1 MLTYWPRRRIA
12 SMVPSINS
20 LRRSTLCWCH
30 RRFRPSV
37 FVVPAGMCCATIAGP
52 IRSIISIVRLNSED
66 FPPGPQTTALCPG
79 RGNCY
84 LGKTGRL
91 SHSSG
96 VRHRHRVATSIADDG
111 VMAVGLNGGPT
122 PGPKHR
128 ADPQRPPTALT
139 DPATLPSGAP
149 TKPASLAESF
159 AGADPQ
165 ADAERRQGLR
175 RMKVVALSF
184 LIGATGVFLGCRWA
198 QAAGFTAAWVGY
210 VGAAGEAGMVGALA
224 DWFAVTA
231 LFKHPLG
238 IPIPHTAIIK
248 RKKDQLGEG
257 LGTFV
262 RETFLSREVVGTKS
276 RDAQIPSRLGK
287 WLSDTSHAERVAAE
301 SATVLRV
308 VVELLRDDDVQHV
321 IDRMI
326 VRRLADRAFQWSL
339 NAGEVIQRVI
349 ERDSPTWS
357 PRFIDHLV
365 GDRIHRELMDFTD
378 KVRRNPE
385 HELRRSATRFLFE
398 FADDL
403 QHDDTTIARAEAVK
417 EQLMSR
423 EEVTNAAATAWTTLK
438 RLVLE
443 GVDDPSSAL
452 RTRITDA
459 VVSIGESL
467 RDDAELRDKVDN
479 WIVRGAE
486 HLVGQ
491 YGVEITA
498 IITDTIERWDAE
510 EASRRI
516 ELHVDRDLQF
526 IRINGTVVG
535 SLAGLIIYGLAQLL
549 F

>member
-1 MLTYWPRRRIA
+1 M
-12 SMVPSINS
+12 PSAPA
-20 LRRSTLCWCH
+20 T
-30 RRFRPSV
+30 
-37 FVVPAGMCCATIAGP
+37 VPAPARRAG
-52 IRSIISIVRLNSED
+52 IS
-66 FPPGPQTTALCPG
+66 F
-79 RGNCY
+79 
-84 LGKTGRL
+84 
-91 SHSSG
+91 
-96 VRHRHRVATSIADDG
+96 
-111 VMAVGLNGGPT
+111 
-122 PGPKHR
+122 
-128 ADPQRPPTALT
+128 
-139 DPATLPSGAP
+139 
-149 TKPASLAESF
+149 AESF
-159 AGADPQ
+159 VAADPQ
-165 ADAERRQGLR
+165 ADADRRRALR

-184 LIGATGVFLGCRWA
+184 LVGASVVFLGCRWA
-198 QAAGFTAAWVGY
+198 QAGGTAAAWVGY
-210 VGAAGEAGMVGALA
+210 VRAAAEAGMVGALA

-262 RETFLSREVVGTKS
+262 RENFLSPPIVESKL

-287 WLSDTSHAERVAAE
+287 WLSQIEHAQRVAAE
-301 SATVLRV
+301 TATVLRV
-308 VVELLRDDDVQHV
+308 LVELLRDDDVQHV
-321 IDRMI
+321 IDRTIMKR
-326 VRRLADRAFQWSL
+326 VAEPQWGPPAGRLLATLLAENRQEALLQLLADRAFHWSL
-339 NAGEVIQRVI
+339 NAGEVIQRVV
-349 ERDSPTWS
+349 ERDSPSWS

-378 KVRRNPE
+378 KVRRNPN
-385 HELRRSATRFLFE
+385 HELRRSATRFLFD

-403 QHDDTTIARAEAVK
+403 QHDPATIARAEAVK
-417 EQLMSR
+417 EQLMAR
-423 EEVTNAAATAWTTLK
+423 DEITNAAATAWKTLK

-452 RTRITDA
+452 RTRITDT
-459 VVSIGESL
+459 VIRIGESL

-479 WIVRGAE
+479 WIVRAAQ
-486 HLVGQ
+486 HLVSQ

-516 ELHVDRDLQF
+516 ELHVGRDLQF

-535 SLAGLIIYGLAQLL
+535 ALAGLAIYTVAQLL

>member
-1 MLTYWPRRRIA
+1 
-12 SMVPSINS
+12 MVGWQS
-20 LRRSTLCWCH
+20 
-30 RRFRPSV
+30 
-37 FVVPAGMCCATIAGP
+37 
-52 IRSIISIVRLNSED
+52 D
-66 FPPGPQTTALCPG
+66 
-79 RGNCY
+79 
-84 LGKTGRL
+84 
-91 SHSSG
+91 
-96 VRHRHRVATSIADDG
+96 
-111 VMAVGLNGGPT
+111 LNGRAN

-128 ADPQRPPTALT
+128 ADPRRLPTDRP
-139 DPATLPSGAP
+139 DVVKLPPGEPS
-149 TKPASLAESF
+149 KPASFAESF

-165 ADAERRQGLR
+165 ADAERLRALR

-184 LIGATGVFLGCRWA
+184 LVGATGVFLGCRWA
-198 QAAGFTAAWVGY
+198 QSIGMTATWVGY
-210 VGAAGEAGMVGALA
+210 VGAAAEAGMVGALA

-262 RETFLSREVVGTKS
+262 RENFLSPQVVQTKL
-276 RDAQIPSRLGK
+276 RDAQIPGRLGK
-287 WLSDTSHAERVAAE
+287 WLSDASHAQRVAAE

-308 VVELLRDDDVQHV
+308 LVELLRDEDVQQV

-326 VRRLADRAFQWSL
+326 VRRIAEPQWGPPVGRVLATLLAEHRQEALIQLLADRAFQWSL
-339 NAGEVIQRVI
+339 NAGEVIQRVV

-378 KVRRNPE
+378 KVRRNPD

-403 QHDDTTIARAEAVK
+403 QNNDATIARAEAVK
-417 EQLMSR
+417 EQLMAR
-423 EEVTNAAATAWTTLK
+423 EEVTNAAATAWKTLK

-452 RTRITDA
+452 RSRVVDA
-459 VVSIGESL
+459 VMRIGESL

-479 WIVRGAE
+479 WIVRAAE
-486 HLVGQ
+486 HLVAQ

-498 IITDTIERWDAE
+498 IITDTIERWDAD

-516 ELHVDRDLQF
+516 ELHVGRDLQF

-535 SLAGLIIYGLAQLL
+535 SLAGLVIYAIAHLL

>member
-1 MLTYWPRRRIA
+1 MP
-12 SMVPSINS
+12 
-20 LRRSTLCWCH
+20 
-30 RRFRPSV
+30 
-37 FVVPAGMCCATIAGP
+37 
-52 IRSIISIVRLNSED
+52 
-66 FPPGPQTTALCPG
+66 
-79 RGNCY
+79 
-84 LGKTGRL
+84 
-91 SHSSG
+91 
-96 VRHRHRVATSIADDG
+96 ADDP
-111 VMAVGLNGGPT
+111 AR
-122 PGPKHR
+122 PG
-128 ADPQRPPTALT
+128 
-139 DPATLPSGAP
+139 SI
-149 TKPASLAESF
+149 AESF

-165 ADAERRQGLR
+165 ADAERQRALR

-184 LIGATGVFLGCRWA
+184 LVGATAIFLGCRWA
-198 QAAGFTAAWVGY
+198 QAGGGAATWVGY
-210 VGAAGEAGMVGALA
+210 LGAAGEAGMVGALA

-257 LGTFV
+257 LGNFV
-262 RETFLSREVVGTKS
+262 RENFLSPEVVSTKI
-276 RDAQIPSRLGK
+276 RDAQVPSRLGK
-287 WLSDTSHAERVAAE
+287 WLSDVSHAERVAAE

-308 VVELLRDDDVQHV
+308 LVELLRDDDVQQV

-326 VRRLADRAFQWSL
+326 VRRIAEPQWGPPVGRVLSTLLAENRQDALIQLLADRAFQWSL

-357 PRFIDHLV
+357 PRFIDQLV

-403 QHDDTTIARAEAVK
+403 QNDEATIARAEAVK
-417 EQLMSR
+417 DQLMSR
-423 EEVTNAAATAWTTLK
+423 DEVTNAAATAWKTLK

-452 RTRITDA
+452 RTRVTDA
-459 VVSIGESL
+459 VVQIGESL

-479 WIVRGAE
+479 WITRAAE
-486 HLVGQ
+486 HLVAQ

-516 ELHVDRDLQF
+516 ELHVGRDLQF

-535 SLAGLIIYGLAQLL
+535 SLAGLVIYAVAQLL